1 MASKSISTSVTES
14 VAEILGLN
22 DATPAPTISVPEDIA
37 VLVAVPEVADNC
49 KLANDWAS
57 LAAAVVI
64 PRTTL
69 WIKNLL

>member
-1 MASKSISTSVTES
+1 MSISVTES

-37 VLVAVPEVADNC
+37 ALVAVPDVALSC
-49 KLANDWAS
+49 KLANELAS

-69 WIKNLL
+69 